1 MVNPSNLDSTWIKWL
16 HKIPNHFLGRSGW
29 WEMGKTRLSF
39 PGAPS
44 PARAARTAEGRDS
57 AKKPVLACFD
67 LNNFFFLL
75 PLHPSVFPL
84 EGSQRLKGCLF
95 KPLFTPQTRTS
106 PTQHSQA
113 TLANAGHS
121 LYHGLLRRECDWR
134 EEVFAK
140 HLSGPILQLNTQ
152 DPELPLEFKQ
162 LQNQSS
168 DALLCTA
175 QAFKETMDCSAPLGS
190 QCAKGWKS
198 KDRNFPKISGF
209 SKSQPAASTVHYRL

>member
-1 MVNPSNLDSTWIKWL
+1 MNQVAAQDSQPFFGQLWL
-16 HKIPNHFLGRSGW
+16 MRDGKDKAELSRCSLTCKGSTDSWGQ
-29 WEMGKTRLSF
+29 GLSKKTR
-39 PGAPS
+39 PGLLWL
-44 PARAARTAEGRDS
+44 
-57 AKKPVLACFD
+57 KQL
-67 LNNFFFLL
+67 FFFLL

-95 KPLFTPQTRTS
+95 KALFTPQTRTS
-106 PTQHSQA
+106 PTQRSQA
-113 TLANAGHS
+113 TLANTGHS
-121 LYHGLLRRECDWR
+121 LYRRLLRRECDWR
-134 EEVFAK
+134 KEAFAK

-168 DALLCTA
+168 DALLFTA
-175 QAFKETMDCSAPLGS
+175 QSFKETMDCSAPLGS